1 MLIKG
6 NIPQSEPIILAGII
20 LPKDNQ
26 KKISI
31 KLSNPKAFSLKTDE
45 LENIN
50 CEHEYLIKVKNGKI
64 LFNVTHAS
72 KICFVPKKYNQDE
85 YILVDSVPAGRGF
98 HWSKNIKVK
107 YQGELIV
114 KTINNYLF
122 IINKLPIENYLM
134 CVATS
139 EMGPECPS
147 ALLESQTIAA
157 RSWLLAADEQKH
169 KDLKIDVCNDDC
181 CQRYQGINNLTDSAK
196 IATNSTRGMVIIHYH
211 SICDARY
218 SKSCG
223 GITENNEN
231 VWPELPKPYLRSVQD
246 SEGVPMPS
254 LKNSIGQK
262 SWFLSSPSC
271 FCGPNFVPG
280 DKLITYLGSV
290 DSNELYFRWSLSILQ
305 NELTYS
311 VNEKTRNS
319 YDYIHSLIPLK
330 RGMSGRITQ
339 LKIEYIKD
347 NNLGEHILES
357 EYEIRRVLHK
367 DFLFSS
373 AFVIQVEFQG
383 GPHPEKFNLSG
394 GGWGHGVGLCQ
405 IGALGMALSGK
416 NSTQI
421 LNHYYSSIEIRKLYD

>member
-6 NIPQSEPIILAGII
+6 NIPHSEPVISAGII
-20 LPKDNQ
+20 LPEDNQ
-26 KKISI
+26 KKISF
-31 KLSNPKAFSLKTDE
+31 KLSDPKAFSIQTDALK
-45 LENIN
+45 NVS
-50 CEHEYLIKVKNGKI
+50 CEHEYIIKVKNGNI
-64 LFNVTHAS
+64 FFNVTHSS
-72 KICFVPKKYNQDE
+72 KIRFIPKNYNQDE

-98 HWSKNIKVK
+98 HWSKNISVK
-107 YQGELIV
+107 LQGELIV
-114 KTINNYLF
+114 KTVDNSLF
-122 IINKLPIENYLM
+122 IINKLPIENYIM

-139 EMGPECPS
+139 EMSPECPS

-181 CQRYQGINNLTDSAK
+181 CQRYQGINNLTESAK
-196 IATNSTRGMVIIHYH
+196 IASHSTRGMVIIHYH

-231 VWPELPKPYLRSVQD
+231 VWSELPKPYLRSVQD
-246 SEGVPMPS
+246 SIGIPMPT
-254 LKNSIGQK
+254 LKNAIGQK

-271 FCGPNFVPG
+271 FCGPNFVPE
-280 DKLITYLGSV
+280 DKLPIYLGSV
-290 DSNELYFRWSLSILQ
+290 DSNKLYFRWNLSISQ
-305 NELTYS
+305 NELLGF
-311 VNEKTRNS
+311 VNEKTGNS
-319 YDYIHSLIPLK
+319 YDHIHSLIPLK

-347 NNLGEHILES
+347 DNLGANILES

-383 GPHPEKFNLSG
+383 GPHPERFNLIG
-394 GGWGHGVGLCQ
+394 AGWGHGVGLCQ
-405 IGALGMALSGK
+405 IGALGMALAGK